1 MAEIEKLKDGELD
14 EATGGT
20 KYNVGNIPVPVH
32 PYPNG
37 PILYYLTPGDYL
49 VTDGQVIVR
58 DGVRW
63 CHVFTAYG
71 EGCVDGIREFQLT
84 VTVASA
90 LVLVM
95 PVASVMTQR

>member
-14 EATGGT
+14 EVSGGK
-20 KYNVGNIPVPVH
+20 KYNVGNLPVPVR

-37 PILYYLTPGDYL
+37 PILYHLTMGDYL

-63 CHVFTAYG
+63 CHVYTAYG
-71 EGCVDGIREFQLT
+71 EGCIDGSYL
-84 VTVASA
+84 
-90 LVLVM
+90 
-95 PVASVMTQR
+95 